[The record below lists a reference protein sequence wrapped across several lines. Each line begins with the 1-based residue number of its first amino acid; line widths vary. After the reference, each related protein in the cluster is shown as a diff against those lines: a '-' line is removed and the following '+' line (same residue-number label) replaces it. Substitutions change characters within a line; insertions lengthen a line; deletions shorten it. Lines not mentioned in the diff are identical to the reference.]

1 MKRFSILLILLS
13 CAGVEAPL
21 WGQTEEGG
29 RLSIQAGIYLFGSP
43 ETGPEIYIEFPFSAG
58 RNQFTFLPYDSGSS
72 DLRAAVF
79 AEVVITDT
87 LGTAVD
93 SVSTYFYSRALDS
106 VDAGRGNI
114 RLFNKLSMMLPA
126 GVYKGKLSVIDVSS
140 KKEGAFLYDRI
151 EIPPV
156 IYDRLSLS
164 SLELASRIE
173 TVDDSA
179 GRYNNR
185 LVKNGYEIIPNPMGI
200 YSEDDSVIYVYA
212 ELYNLAYDTLSEQTF
227 KISYRALRSDGS
239 LMQDFGEI
247 IKEKPGATS
256 VIANALSIENWPAG
270 RYLLSLTATDPSTNG
285 VASAYSRFMIFP
297 RSGVLPEAVKYTMK
311 SPLDTASLEMKSNLV
326 RYLFSA
332 QELAVFNGLNDSGKV
347 RYINQYFKDKDPTPG
362 TEQNEYLDDAL
373 RRFNYAN
380 QNFSLRPGK
389 LDGWRT
395 DRGRV
400 LMQYGQWDDREEIV
414 APAYSHPWERWY
426 YHSIRGGAL
435 FIFEDATGYG
445 DFKLVHSTAPGELFD
460 SDWDAKVKE
469 QNLEIY

>member
-1 MKRFSILLILLS
+1 
-13 CAGVEAPL
+13 
-21 WGQTEEGG
+21 
-29 RLSIQAGIYLFGSP
+29 
-43 ETGPEIYIEFPFSAG
+43 
-58 RNQFTFLPYDSGSS
+58 
-72 DLRAAVF
+72 
-79 AEVVITDT
+79 
-87 LGTAVD
+87 
-93 SVSTYFYSRALDS
+93 
-106 VDAGRGNI
+106 
-114 RLFNKLSMMLPA
+114 
-126 GVYKGKLSVIDVSS
+126 
-140 KKEGAFLYDRI
+140 
-151 EIPPV
+151 
-156 IYDRLSLS
+156 
-164 SLELASRIE
+164 
-173 TVDDSA
+173 
-179 GRYNNR
+179 
-185 LVKNGYEIIPNPMGI
+185 
-200 YSEDDSVIYVYA
+200 
-212 ELYNLAYDTLSEQTF
+212 
-227 KISYRALRSDGS
+227 
-239 LMQDFGEI
+239 
-247 IKEKPGATS
+247 
-256 VIANALSIENWPAG
+256 
-270 RYLLSLTATDPSTNG
+270 
-285 VASAYSRFMIFP
+285 
-297 RSGVLPEAVKYTMK
+297 MK

-380 QNFSLRPGK
+380 QNFSLRPEG

-445 DFKLVHSTAPGELFD
+445 DYKLVHSTAPGELFD